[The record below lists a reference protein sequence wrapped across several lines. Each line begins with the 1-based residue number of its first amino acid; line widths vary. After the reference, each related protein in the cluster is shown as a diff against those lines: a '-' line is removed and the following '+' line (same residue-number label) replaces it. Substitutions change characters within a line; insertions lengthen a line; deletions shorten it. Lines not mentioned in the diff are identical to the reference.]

1 MTADTNGAVLPVTP
15 LLIHEEVMDEL
26 LAADESPFAG
36 HFDEHLDDAALHTE
50 YRRLADEQA
59 ALRRL
64 ARLVAL
70 GVEPW
75 EVFDAITKE
84 MCRCVPAE
92 GAGLWRYETSDEI
105 TMVAAAYHP
114 AAEPVKW
121 PVGARTP
128 TAGNTLASMVQR
140 TGGPARMDSYENVAG
155 VLANHVRAVGIRAA
169 VGVPVIVDG
178 RVWGLAA
185 VGSARVGAMP
195 ADTEVRISGFA
206 ELVASVVVAG
216 HRDEQ
221 KRQLLGEASQR
232 PFVIDSL
239 LEGRAIDRWSLW
251 EAASSLRLPA
261 GGPFV
266 VMAAEVPAVGREA
279 LPEIESKLRSRDVY
293 SAWRL
298 QPDLQVGIVHVKSE
312 RRLDEIVALV
322 SRLATN
328 RVGVSAR
335 FDDLRDTPQ
344 ALHFARVMLRGQPDE
359 ASPVAVFDGS
369 ILATAAVS
377 APEVMMQLT
386 GNALDGFD
394 HLPDAE
400 REMLFETFRVWQDND
415 ASVRSAAEVL
425 ICHPN
430 TVRHRLR
437 RIEKRTGRS
446 LSRPKD
452 VAELC
457 LAFVVL
463 RRLM

>member
-1 MTADTNGAVLPVTP
+1 
-15 LLIHEEVMDEL
+15 MDDL
-26 LAADESPFAG
+26 LAADESPLRQLDESPVDAG
-36 HFDEHLDDAALHTE
+36 LYAE
-50 YRRLADEQA
+50 YRRLVAEQA

-64 ARLVAL
+64 ATLVAG
-70 GVEPW
+70 GVEPS
-75 EVFDAITKE
+75 EVFDAVTKE

-92 GAGLWRYETSDEI
+92 GAGLWRYETNDEI

-114 AAEPVKW
+114 AAVPAAW
-121 PVGARTP
+121 PVGARTS

-140 TGGPARMDSYENVAG
+140 TGGPARMDNYENVAG
-155 VLANHVRAVGIRAA
+155 VLATHVRAVGIAAA

-185 VGSARVGAMP
+185 VGSARPGAMP
-195 ADTEVRISGFA
+195 ADTEVRMSGFA
-206 ELVASVVVAG
+206 ELVASVVVAVY
-216 HRDEQ
+216 RDEQ

-232 PFVIDSL
+232 PLLIDSL
-239 LEGRAIDRWSLW
+239 LEGRANDRWCLR
-251 EAASSLRLPA
+251 EVASCLRLPA
-261 GGPFV
+261 DGPFV
-266 VMAAEVPAVGREA
+266 VIAAEVPAVGIEA

-293 SAWRL
+293 SAFRL

-312 RRLDEIVALV
+312 RQLDEILGLV

-328 RVGVSAR
+328 RVGVSAL
-335 FDDLRDTPQ
+335 FDDLHDTPH
-344 ALHFARVMLRGQPDE
+344 ALHFAKVMLRSRPDE

-377 APEVMMQLT
+377 APDVMVKSI
-386 GNALDGFD
+386 GNALGGFD
-394 HLPDAE
+394 DLPGPE
-400 REMLFETFRVWQDND
+400 REMLFETFRVWRDND
-415 ASVRSAAEVL
+415 ASVRSVAEVL

-457 LAFVVL
+457 LAFEVH

>member
-1 MTADTNGAVLPVTP
+1 
-15 LLIHEEVMDEL
+15 MDEL
-26 LAADESPFAG
+26 LAADEPRLAEQL
-36 HFDEHLDDAALHTE
+36 DEHLEDVALYAE
-50 YRRLADEQA
+50 YRRLVAEQA

-64 ARLVAL
+64 ATLVAR
-70 GVEPW
+70 GVEPS
-75 EVFDAITKE
+75 EVFDAVTKE

-105 TMVAAAYHP
+105 TMVAATYHP
-114 AAEPVKW
+114 AAESMKW

-140 TGGPARMDSYENVAG
+140 TGGPARMDTYENAAG
-155 VLANHVRAVGIRAA
+155 VLATHVRAVGIRAA

-185 VGSARVGAMP
+185 VGSGRPGPMP
-195 ADTEVRISGFA
+195 ADIEVRISGFA
-206 ELVASVVVAG
+206 ELVASVVVAVY
-216 HRDEQ
+216 RDEQ
-221 KRQLLGEASQR
+221 KRQLLSEASQR
-232 PFVIDSL
+232 PFLIDSL
-239 LEGRAIDRWSLW
+239 LEGRAVDRWSLC
-251 EAASSLRLPA
+251 EMASHLRLPA
-261 GGPFV
+261 DGPFV
-266 VMAAEVPAVGREA
+266 VIVAEGPAVGIEA
-279 LPEIESKLRSRDVY
+279 LPEVESKLRSRDVY

-298 QPDLQVGIVHVKSE
+298 QPDMQVGIVHVKSD
-312 RRLDEIVALV
+312 RHLDQILGLV

-335 FDDLRDTPQ
+335 FEDLQDTPQ
-344 ALHFARVMLRGQPDE
+344 ALHFAKVMLRGRPHQ

-377 APEVMMQLT
+377 APDVMVKLV

-394 HLPDAE
+394 DLPDAE
-400 REMLFETFRVWQDND
+400 REMLFETFRVWQDSD

-437 RIEKRTGRS
+437 RIEQRTSRS

-457 LAFVVL
+457 LALEVR

>member
-1 MTADTNGAVLPVTP
+1 VLPVIP

-26 LAADESPFAG
+26 LTADEPPLAG
-36 HFDEHLDDAALHTE
+36 QLDEHLDDVALQTE
-50 YRRLADEQA
+50 YRRLVAEQA
-59 ALRRL
+59 AVRRVGT
-64 ARLVAL
+64 LVAR
-70 GVEPW
+70 GGEPS
-75 EVFDAITKE
+75 EVFDAVTKE
-84 MCRCVPAE
+84 MCQCVPADC
-92 GAGLWRYETSDEI
+92 AGLWRYEDTDEI

-114 AAEPVKW
+114 AAVPVRW
-121 PVGARTP
+121 PVGTRTP
-128 TAGNTLASMVQR
+128 IAGNTLATRVQR

-155 VLANHVRAVGIRAA
+155 VLATQVRGVGIHAA

-185 VGSARVGAMP
+185 VGLARPGPMP
-195 ADTEVRISGFA
+195 ADTEVRISGLA
-206 ELVASVVVAG
+206 ELIASVVVAG

-232 PFVIDSL
+232 PFLMDSL

-251 EAASSLRLPA
+251 EVASCLRLPA
-261 GGPFV
+261 SGPFM

-298 QPDLQVGIVHVKSE
+298 QPDSQVGIVHVKSE

-328 RVGVSAR
+328 RVGVSSR

-344 ALHFARVMLRGQPDE
+344 ALHFARVMLRGRPDE

-377 APEVMMQLT
+377 APDVMVKLI

-394 HLPDAE
+394 DLPDAE
-400 REMLFETFRVWQDND
+400 RAMLFETFRVWQDND

-437 RIEKRTGRS
+437 RIEKHTGRT
-446 LSRPKD
+446 LSRPRD

-457 LAFVVL
+457 LAFEVH

>member
-1 MTADTNGAVLPVTP
+1 V
-15 LLIHEEVMDEL
+15 IHEEVMDEL
-26 LAADESPFAG
+26 LAADEPRLAG
-36 HFDEHLDDAALHTE
+36 QHEHLDDVELLDDVALHTE
-50 YRRLADEQA
+50 YRRLVAEQA

-64 ARLVAL
+64 ATLVAR

-75 EVFDAITKE
+75 EVFDAVTKE
-84 MCRCVPAE
+84 MCRCVPAD
-92 GAGLWRYETSDEI
+92 GAGLWRYETTDEI

-140 TGGPARMDSYENVAG
+140 TGRPARMDSYDNVAG
-155 VLANHVRAVGIRAA
+155 VLATHVRAVGIAAA

-185 VGSARVGAMP
+185 VGSARPGPMP
-195 ADTEVRISGFA
+195 ADSEARISGFA
-206 ELVASVVVAG
+206 ELVATAVVAG
-216 HRDEQ
+216 YRDEQ
-221 KRQLLGEASQR
+221 KRQLLSETSQR
-232 PFVIDSL
+232 PFLFDSL
-239 LEGRAIDRWSLW
+239 IQGRAIDRWKLW
-251 EAASSLRLPA
+251 EVASCLRLPA
-261 GGPFV
+261 TGPFV
-266 VMAAEVPAVGREA
+266 VIAANVPAVGIEA
-279 LPEIESKLRSRDVY
+279 LPEIESKLRGRDVY

-312 RRLDEIVALV
+312 RQLDEILGLLG
-322 SRLATN
+322 RLATD

-335 FDDLRDTPQ
+335 FDDLHDAPH
-344 ALHFARVMLRGQPDE
+344 ALHFAKVMLRGRPHQ

-369 ILATAAVS
+369 ILATAAVG
-377 APEVMMQLT
+377 APELMVKSI
-386 GNALDGFD
+386 GKALGGFD
-394 HLPDAE
+394 DLADDE

-415 ASVRSAAEVL
+415 ASVRSTAELL

-437 RIEKRTGRS
+437 RIEQRTGRS

-457 LAFVVL
+457 LAFEVR